1 VIAVE
6 EAKRKDLII
15 TIKSRV
21 RKSSCNPHKTQER
34 SHKVLSIGPVSTK
47 CEVIIPR
54 YSLHFLQT
62 ANYCPDSVDVV
73 SSWLLRSRISV
84 RLVEM
89 ATVAK
94 P

>member
-6 EAKRKDLII
+6 EAKRKDLTI

-21 RKSSCNPHKTQER
+21 RKSSCNPHTTQER
-34 SHKVLSIGPVSTK
+34 SHKVLSIGLVSTK

-62 ANYCPDSVDVV
+62 TNYCPDSVDVELV
-73 SSWLLRSRISV
+73 VTEPDIDRIG
-84 RLVEM
+84 
-89 ATVAK
+89 
-94 P
+94 